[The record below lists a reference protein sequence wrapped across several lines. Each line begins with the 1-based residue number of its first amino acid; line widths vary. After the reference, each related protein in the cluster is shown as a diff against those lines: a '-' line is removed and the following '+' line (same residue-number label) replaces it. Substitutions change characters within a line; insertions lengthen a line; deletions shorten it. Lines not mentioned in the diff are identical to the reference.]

1 MTGSLSLFHPLS
13 SFYPSVDPFLPLFS
27 LLHSGVSDRVGSPGP
42 PQSNFHSHCEHQSGG
57 DERGQAE
64 RGVAPGRQDRSAQL
78 ALPTMAL
85 AVAVLRLPFPS
96 RLDSGMGGSPQSLSS
111 GAEHVSMTR
120 APRHLTDLLTPI
132 RHCFLWFLVS
142 NHPPSLSL

>member
-1 MTGSLSLFHPLS
+1 M
-13 SFYPSVDPFLPLFS
+13 
-27 LLHSGVSDRVGSPGP
+27 
-42 PQSNFHSHCEHQSGG
+42 
-57 DERGQAE
+57 A
-64 RGVAPGRQDRSAQL
+64 
-78 ALPTMAL
+78 MAL

-132 RHCFLWFLVS
+132 RHCFLWFLASTMDRPMSSVHLS
-142 NHPPSLSL
+142 DSELGGPFFFLPLLAMGPGSFEHAPPSEVQSRITVRRTSSGLVWFRPRVTLTANYGVKQI